1 MKGYGFGLPG
11 KFMGAL
17 SVQSSPVGSCP
28 WSGLTAPVAISQLII
43 NAITGA
49 VVFLFV
55 IGLFEK

>member
-1 MKGYGFGLPG
+1 MDLVSRATSWW
-11 KFMGAL
+11 AL

-28 WSGLTAPVAISQLII
+28 WSGLTAAVAIPQLII